1 MPLRVE
7 TPLSEYDRLPS
18 HEIYS
23 RIDIDVSIKQLTLSQ
38 LS

>member
-1 MPLRVE
+1 MPLRPE

-23 RIDIDVSIKQLTLSQ
+23 RTDIDPSINQVTLSQ
-38 LS
+38 LP